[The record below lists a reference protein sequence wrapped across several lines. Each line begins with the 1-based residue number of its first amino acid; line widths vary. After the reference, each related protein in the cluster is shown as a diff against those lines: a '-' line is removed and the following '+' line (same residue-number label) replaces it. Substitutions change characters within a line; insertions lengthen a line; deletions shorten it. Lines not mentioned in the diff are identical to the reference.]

1 MIGGVAD
8 VEVAERP
15 GDRSTPGAGASEDVV
30 LVLPNAVAV
39 LDGATSLRPES
50 RSGGWYAERLAG
62 ALEPRLVDRSADL
75 ADVLAESIAE
85 VAARFD
91 LRPGESP
98 SSTAALLRWDEEQ
111 VEALVLADSPIVLDT
126 SAGVRAVTDDQLA
139 ALRRL
144 NQGRRNQGRR
154 DQGNRN
160 RGGGFRDRLRS
171 GGGFGAGHRAAL
183 GAAMD
188 RTSRW
193 RNVEGGFWVAEAVP
207 EAAAHATRARCP
219 RHEVRAALVMTDGVS
234 CGVQDYGIFPG
245 WPELLAAAERDGPDA
260 VLAEVRAA
268 EDADPRG
275 ERWPRP
281 KRHDDQALAL
291 VRFADDART
300 HDPGKKDLCT

>member
-1 MIGGVAD
+1 MAN

-15 GDRSTPGAGASEDVV
+15 GDRLTPGSGASEDVV

-39 LDGATSLRPES
+39 LDGATSLRPGT
-50 RSGGWYAERLAG
+50 RSGGWYAEQLAG
-62 ALEPRLVDRSADL
+62 ALEPRLADPSADL
-75 ADVLAESIAE
+75 ADLLAGSIAE

-126 SAGVRAVTDDQLA
+126 SAGVRAVTDDKLA
-139 ALRRL
+139 ALRS
-144 NQGRRNQGRR
+144 
-154 DQGNRN
+154 RN

-171 GGGFGAGHRAAL
+171 GGGFDAGHRAAL
-183 GAAMD
+183 GSAMD
-188 RTSRW
+188 RTSRL

-207 EAAAHATRARCP
+207 EAAAHATRARLP
-219 RHEVRAALVMTDGVS
+219 RREVRAALVMTDGVS
-234 CGVQDYGIFPG
+234 CGVQDYGIFSD
-245 WPELLAAAERDGPDA
+245 WSALLDA
-260 VLAEVRAA
+260 VDRGGPAAVLTEVRAT
-268 EDADPRG
+268 EEADPRG

-291 VRFADDART
+291 VRFADDTRS
-300 HDPGKKDLCT
+300 G

>member
-1 MIGGVAD
+1 MAD

-15 GDRSTPGAGASEDVV
+15 GDRLTPGAGTSEDVV

-39 LDGATSLRPES
+39 LDGATSLRPDS

-62 ALEPRLVDRSADL
+62 ALEPRLADRRADL

-126 SAGVRAVTDDQLA
+126 STGVRAVTDDQLA
-139 ALRRL
+139 ALRS
-144 NQGRRNQGRR
+144 
-154 DQGNRN
+154 RN
-160 RGGGFRDRLRS
+160 RGSRNRGSGFRDRLRS

-183 GAAMD
+183 GAAMG

-207 EAAAHATRARCP
+207 EAAAHATRARRP
-219 RHEVRAALVMTDGVS
+219 RHEARAALVMTDGVS

-291 VRFADDART
+291 VRFADDARV